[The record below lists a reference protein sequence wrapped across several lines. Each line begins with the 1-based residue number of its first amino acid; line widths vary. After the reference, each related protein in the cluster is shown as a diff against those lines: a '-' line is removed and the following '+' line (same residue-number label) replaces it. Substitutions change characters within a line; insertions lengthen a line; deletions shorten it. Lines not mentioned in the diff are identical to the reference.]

1 MRNVPRMLSSRRAV
15 VVYAVAIIA
24 LTTGAGYA
32 AATIPDA
39 NGVYH
44 GCYLN
49 TSPHTLSLVGGSTC
63 PSGSTNIHWNQR
75 GPRGFKGEPG
85 TPGTPGLSGF
95 HTVVES
101 TGTVP
106 AGNIGAID
114 VPCADGQTAI
124 SAGYSVPYTATV
136 LENHPR
142 SDNAS
147 IWTISAAFPSS

>member
-63 PSGSTNIHWNQR
+63 PTGSTNVHWNQR
-75 GPRGFKGEPG
+75 GPRGDKGG
-85 TPGTPGLSGF
+85 AGAPGLSGF
-95 HTVVES
+95 SAVTET
-101 TGTVP
+101 TGVVP

-114 VPCADGQTAI
+114 VPCPDSQ
-124 SAGYSVPYTATV
+124 
-136 LENHPR
+136 
-142 SDNAS
+142 
-147 IWTISAAFPSS
+147 